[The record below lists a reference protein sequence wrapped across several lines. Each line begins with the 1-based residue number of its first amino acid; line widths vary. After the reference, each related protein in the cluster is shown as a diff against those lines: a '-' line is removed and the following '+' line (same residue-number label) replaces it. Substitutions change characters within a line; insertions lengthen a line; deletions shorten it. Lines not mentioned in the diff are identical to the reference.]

1 MVRRKFNT
9 QKKLERIGDLI
20 LEILMSLVFPLIT
33 FIAEYL
39 TSGGMPIIRALSF
52 LVGRTDLLLLGALL
66 AIRAVTKELM
76 VKNKRNGIKALL
88 GTLCFIYLIAG
99 LTLHPIMQGITEF
112 STFEDLLK
120 TAEFVVYFY
129 LTGIALSVGAIYAGL
144 S

>member
-1 MVRRKFNT
+1 
-9 QKKLERIGDLI
+9 
-20 LEILMSLVFPLIT
+20 
-33 FIAEYL
+33 
-39 TSGGMPIIRALSF
+39 
-52 LVGRTDLLLLGALL
+52 
-66 AIRAVTKELM
+66 M

-129 LTGIALSVGAIYAGL
+129 LTGIALSVGANYAGL